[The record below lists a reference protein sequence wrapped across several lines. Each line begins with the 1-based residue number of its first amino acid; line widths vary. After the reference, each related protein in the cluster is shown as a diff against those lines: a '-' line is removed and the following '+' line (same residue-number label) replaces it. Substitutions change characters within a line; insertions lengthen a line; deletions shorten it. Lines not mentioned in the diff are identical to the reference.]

1 MNPTTFLRLS
11 VRNGLILA
19 IITAGLLLWLRVQA
33 EPTATVVGGPI
44 FSNTTWTLA
53 GSPYLATSSVQ
64 VMNGATLTIEPGV
77 TVKFGT
83 GRALSVSGGLVARG
97 TAQQPIVFT
106 SNAASPKPGDWGYIK
121 FESNSLDATYDGEGA
136 YVNGSIIQH
145 AVVEYTGSD
154 SSNNAAIYITGASP
168 LIDMNTVR
176 LGTQYGI
183 VLLDSTSQVANN
195 MITNHDYAGIYT
207 SNSPVLVRGNTIAN
221 NQWGIDVSGTY
232 DTAAVV
238 EDNVIRNNFG
248 SGVTCASTL
257 LQRNAI
263 YRNGGDGV
271 YAAGGCSV
279 VRNIVAHN
287 LGMGIQIQSYYLTV
301 QYNKVAHNSN
311 QGWVGGISGYDNNI
325 DYNSIVFNYSETGSV
340 AARMYACSSGY
351 GSFTYNTVV
360 GQTGGAI
367 DVNDNTG
374 GVNFSSSTIDCP
386 FHHNNLYGNQGY
398 EVYNSNAQSAGTMDA
413 QLNWW
418 GTTDGAVIGNEIY
431 DFFDDASLAVTNYS
445 NWLLAPDT
453 TAPPA
458 PPTGLQVAV
467 NGSSFNLS
475 WNANQEADI
484 AGYRVYYD
492 VDGGYPYEGTGATQ
506 GASGIDVGN
515 VTSYSLSGLPANTN
529 IYFTVL
535 AYDNSGDEW
544 AGESWYALEQIQA
557 IGGVQNTPTPT
568 PTGPTPTPEPPT
580 ATPTITPIPLQVTPD
595 SLTFVAEYGG
605 ADPADQTLEIL
616 IGAGIGWEAWE
627 YSDGWLAGQVTY
639 GTGPGSVTVAVTIGE
654 LPPGDYYGSVDI
666 WDDTGGYVSVPV
678 LLQITEG
685 DPPTATPTA
694 TPTGTSEPPT
704 PTHTATATTQPPTP
718 TQTPTATT
726 EPPTPTHTPTATPT
740 TAVAL
745 DYLQL
750 FSITPDEGVQG
761 SATNVTIAG
770 AGFNGVTAVWLG
782 GAPIT
787 NYNVVSDQQMT
798 AVIPAGLPLG
808 WHDLYV
814 TGANG
819 DFALLAQA
827 FRVNAA
833 TPFID
838 QVAPGEGLADVP
850 ATLHIYGY
858 NFDDNAAAY
867 LMQGSTVVTMP
878 TTFVDEGYLQAELS
892 GGIQPGVYDLA
903 VDFGGNG
910 SATLSAAY
918 TALAGSADD
927 LSSSDSLLWTDPL
940 APRAGDAADVGL
952 VVNRQGGK
960 QVIPN
965 LKVNFYVGDPDSGG
979 VLLGAGTIDL
989 LSPRSSASTSAVPWT
1004 PTAPGSYLL
1013 VAIIDPDNAVV
1024 ESLETNNRYER
1035 RVAVLPPAA
1044 DQLAPR
1050 VDAFAI
1056 DGGAAQTQD
1065 QAVALSAA
1073 LSDPPP
1079 SSGFKSLYFQEYEYS
1094 AAANQWVPVRNSGW
1108 LDYDAAKDNHP
1119 WTLLPSAGVKYLQA
1133 WGADRAGNISL
1144 FPYRAY
1150 INYGPPTDRVIT
1162 NQGRIYRYELQPGDR
1177 LDVELTTMTGDA
1189 DLYVWP
1195 PNPNEPPWVSNLA
1208 GAVVD
1213 DYSIP
1218 ITVAGVYQIEVYGYT
1233 TSDYRLAVN
1242 VTPAG
1247 RGREFVPRGGVDPEK
1262 PERGQPVVAV
1272 ASVPSNQQGLPTAP
1286 AAPDAP
1292 ATADPKLYL
1301 PVVTR

>member
-1 MNPTTFLRLS
+1 M
-11 VRNGLILA
+11 
-19 IITAGLLLWLRVQA
+19 
-33 EPTATVVGGPI
+33 
-44 FSNTTWTLA
+44 
-53 GSPYLATSSVQ
+53 
-64 VMNGATLTIEPGV
+64 
-77 TVKFGT
+77 
-83 GRALSVSGGLVARG
+83 
-97 TAQQPIVFT
+97 
-106 SNAASPKPGDWGYIK
+106 
-121 FESNSLDATYDGEGA
+121 
-136 YVNGSIIQH
+136 
-145 AVVEYTGSD
+145 
-154 SSNNAAIYITGASP
+154 
-168 LIDMNTVR
+168 
-176 LGTQYGI
+176 
-183 VLLDSTSQVANN
+183 
-195 MITNHDYAGIYT
+195 
-207 SNSPVLVRGNTIAN
+207 
-221 NQWGIDVSGTY
+221 
-232 DTAAVV
+232 
-238 EDNVIRNNFG
+238 
-248 SGVTCASTL
+248 
-257 LQRNAI
+257 
-263 YRNGGDGV
+263 
-271 YAAGGCSV
+271 
-279 VRNIVAHN
+279 
-287 LGMGIQIQSYYLTV
+287 
-301 QYNKVAHNSN
+301 
-311 QGWVGGISGYDNNI
+311 
-325 DYNSIVFNYSETGSV
+325 
-340 AARMYACSSGY
+340 
-351 GSFTYNTVV
+351 
-360 GQTGGAI
+360 
-367 DVNDNTG
+367 
-374 GVNFSSSTIDCP
+374 
-386 FHHNNLYGNQGY
+386 
-398 EVYNSNAQSAGTMDA
+398 
-413 QLNWW
+413 
-418 GTTDGAVIGNEIY
+418 
-431 DFFDDASLAVTNYS
+431 
-445 NWLLAPDT
+445 
-453 TAPPA
+453 
-458 PPTGLQVAV
+458 
-467 NGSSFNLS
+467 
-475 WNANQEADI
+475 
-484 AGYRVYYD
+484 
-492 VDGGYPYEGTGATQ
+492 
-506 GASGIDVGN
+506 
-515 VTSYSLSGLPANTN
+515 
-529 IYFTVL
+529 
-535 AYDNSGDEW
+535 
-544 AGESWYALEQIQA
+544 
-557 IGGVQNTPTPT
+557 
-568 PTGPTPTPEPPT
+568 
-580 ATPTITPIPLQVTPD
+580 
-595 SLTFVAEYGG
+595 
-605 ADPADQTLEIL
+605 
-616 IGAGIGWEAWE
+616 
-627 YSDGWLAGQVTY
+627 
-639 GTGPGSVTVAVTIGE
+639 
-654 LPPGDYYGSVDI
+654 
-666 WDDTGGYVSVPV
+666 
-678 LLQITEG
+678 
-685 DPPTATPTA
+685 
-694 TPTGTSEPPT
+694 
-704 PTHTATATTQPPTP
+704 
-718 TQTPTATT
+718 
-726 EPPTPTHTPTATPT
+726 
-740 TAVAL
+740 AL

-761 SATNVTIAG
+761 SATSVTIAG

-787 NYNVVSDQQMT
+787 TYNVVSDQQMT

-878 TTFVDEGYLQAELS
+878 TTFVDEGYLQAELP

-1150 INYGPPTDRVIT
+1150 INYGPPTDRVMT